1 MNSSTWKPHGLI
13 RTPQLEYYYQEAK
26 APVDPNGN
34 TAQDREDK
42 SIRLFAQLLA
52 KYIFPGNDYAVVPGP
67 TPSAQARKPSDLLVE
82 RCTAN
87 MDFEVLCFVDAKKPT
102 NVAAS
107 RVAYLEQQALSH
119 CTELLRANPTY
130 KRAYACTVV
139 GTHIRC
145 WMVIPDFGGGV
156 DMTGMWSWFQMGT
169 FEHYMDVG
177 LDANTAVLERSFN
190 QMRNVPPSR
199 TR

>member
-13 RTPQLEYYYQEAK
+13 RTPQLEYYYQEAR

-52 KYIFPGNDYAVVPGP
+52 KYVFPGNDYAVVPGP
-67 TPSAQARKPSDLLVE
+67 TPSTQARKPSDLSYV
-82 RCTAN
+82 
-87 MDFEVLCFVDAKKPT
+87 FVDAKKPT
-102 NVAAS
+102 NVAAA
-107 RVAYLEQQALSH
+107 RVAYLEQRALSH

-139 GTHIRC
+139 GTRIRC
-145 WMVIPDFGGGV
+145 WMVIPDFGGSM
-156 DMTGMWSWFQMGT
+156 DMTGMWSWFQLGS
-169 FEHYMDVG
+169 FEHYLDVG
-177 LDANTAVLERSFN
+177 LDANRAVLERSFN

-199 TR
+199 AH

>member
-26 APVDPNGN
+26 ALVDPHGN
-34 TAQDREDK
+34 TTQATEDK

-52 KYIFPGNDYAVVPGP
+52 KYIFPGNEYAVVPGP
-67 TPSAQARKPSDLLVE
+67 MSSSDLVVE

-87 MDFEVLCFVDAKKPT
+87 MNFEVLCFVDAKKPT
-102 NVAAS
+102 NVAAD

-119 CTELLRANPTY
+119 CRELLRANPTY
-130 KRAYACTVV
+130 KRAYACTIV

-145 WMVIPDFGGGV
+145 WMVVSDFGGSI
-156 DMTGMWSWFQMGT
+156 DLTGMWSWFQVGT
-169 FEHYMDVG
+169 FEHYLDVG
-177 LDANTAVLERSFN
+177 LDVNKAILERSFN

-199 TR
+199 AH

>member
-26 APVDPNGN
+26 APVDPNAPG
-34 TAQDREDK
+34 QID
-42 SIRLFAQLLA
+42 
-52 KYIFPGNDYAVVPGP
+52 FPGNDYAVVPGP

-87 MDFEVLCFVDAKKPT
+87 MDFEVLCFVDAKKTT

-156 DMTGMWSWFQMGT
+156 DMTGMWSWFQLGT
-169 FEHYMDVG
+169 FEHYLDVG
-177 LDANTAVLERSFN
+177 LDANRAVLERSFN